1 MPTLV
6 ATPCPSG
13 PVVVS
18 TPEVQWY
25 SGCPGHLLSSWRKR
39 RMSSTVTVGDERRD
53 ERRPARLMRGAES
66 FAGLGVEVFVE
77 EQLVAPG
84 GILLEE
90 RGRPPDGPAA
100 AAVGEEEA
108 EEAALEVVRHG
119 AEMCE
124 PSGAGRELDRER
136 VAEAGV
142 QAAERADHEV
152 VEGEPDRPP
161 PVGIAAEL
169 PGGRF
174 GGLVVEHELASAR
187 RLDEDERVVAV
198 VSRERAQPVG
208 REELLLVQHG
218 PEEAPEPRDVHQHH
232 EVGAFPDLL
241 DDAVSGGLLAP
252 AVRDEPLH
260 PRAEFRQPRPEG
272 MWNR

>member
-1 MPTLV
+1 
-6 ATPCPSG
+6 
-13 PVVVS
+13 
-18 TPEVQWY
+18 
-25 SGCPGHLLSSWRKR
+25 
-39 RMSSTVTVGDERRD
+39 
-53 ERRPARLMRGAES
+53 MRGAES

-108 EEAALEVVRHG
+108 EEA
-119 AEMCE
+119 
-124 PSGAGRELDRER
+124 
-136 VAEAGV
+136 
-142 QAAERADHEV
+142 
-152 VEGEPDRPP
+152 
-161 PVGIAAEL
+161 
-169 PGGRF
+169 
-174 GGLVVEHELASAR
+174 
-187 RLDEDERVVAV
+187 
-198 VSRERAQPVG
+198 
-208 REELLLVQHG
+208 
-218 PEEAPEPRDVHQHH
+218 EPRDVHQHH